1 MVSRRE
7 FVLNGI
13 AVSALPLVAGDVSG
27 RNLGDAWRELGATPI
42 YKVIYD
48 QRFPASVHYGQ
59 EARRRGFV
67 VQAIRGDMT
76 DLWFHDLQPRWQ
88 KAPVAIA
95 GLTAHG
101 PLFCLERLSWDFG
114 MRVASRDRRPDELI
128 SWIIAP
134 RRRA

>member
-7 FVLNGI
+7 FVLSGI
-13 AVSALPLVAGDVSG
+13 AVSAIPVVAGGTSVRST
-27 RNLGDAWRELGATPI
+27 APAHPELGARPL

-48 QRFPASVHYGQ
+48 QRFPTSVAYGR
-59 EARRRGFV
+59 EAMRRGLAV
-67 VQAIRGDMT
+67 EAIRGDMT
-76 DLWFHDLQPRWQ
+76 DLWYRDLYPQWK

-101 PLFCLERLSWDFG
+101 PIFCLERLSWDFE
-114 MRVASRDRRPDELI
+114 MRVAFREDRPGELI

-134 RRRA
+134 RTHA